1 MTGNRPLG
9 IINDEWNRQLL
20 RITYVFDDRNSPKS
34 RKLVYLA
41 DRSVKLLAVKRGA
54 TNVAELLVSDFR
66 SRRV

>member
-34 RKLVYLA
+34 RKLVYLV

-66 SRRV
+66 RRRV

>member
-34 RKLVYLA
+34 RKLV

-66 SRRV
+66 RRRV